1 MEIVVNLKTYKQGVQ
16 VFKLAKLIKKLNLEN
31 KIFLA
36 VQPTDISLVKSLTK
50 LRPYSQHVDF
60 HDKGKNTGFIIPE
73 AIKASGARGS
83 LLNHSEHKIAFNDIK
98 KTANR
103 CKKIGLDLII
113 CTDSL
118 SEAKKIKSL
127 KPYAIAYENSK
138 LIGTGKSVTRHYP
151 EDIKEFVDILKGT
164 KTIPFCGAGISSI
177 EDIIESKNLGCD
189 GVLISSEITKSK
201 NPAKLLKKM
210 KSIK

>member
-83 LLNHSEHKIAFNDIK
+83 LLNHSEHKI
-98 KTANR
+98 
-103 CKKIGLDLII
+103 
-113 CTDSL
+113 
-118 SEAKKIKSL
+118 
-127 KPYAIAYENSK
+127 
-138 LIGTGKSVTRHYP
+138 
-151 EDIKEFVDILKGT
+151 
-164 KTIPFCGAGISSI
+164 PFCGAGISSI

>member
-60 HDKGKNTGFIIPE
+60 H
-73 AIKASGARGS
+73 
-83 LLNHSEHKIAFNDIK
+83 DIK

-164 KTIPFCGAGISSI
+164 KIIPFCGAGISSI

-210 KSIK
+210 ESIK

>member
-103 CKKIGLDLII
+103 CK
-113 CTDSL
+113 
-118 SEAKKIKSL
+118 
-127 KPYAIAYENSK
+127 
-138 LIGTGKSVTRHYP
+138 
-151 EDIKEFVDILKGT
+151 
-164 KTIPFCGAGISSI
+164 
-177 EDIIESKNLGCD
+177 NLGCD

-210 KSIK
+210 ESIK

>member
-164 KTIPFCGAGISSI
+164 KIIPFCGAGISSI

-210 KSIK
+210 ESIK